1 MPRQKQILFHCETLG
16 VISSGHIFTV
26 TTANP
31 VTHPLPSEELLTMQ
45 WNLTRIAI
53 MQGAGEDEDSDI
65 DSGGDSVAVTS
76 GSRSPIKEARMFPE
90 RLVPISPRGSPSKGT
105 SSLTENVLTENV
117 PCAHRPIMP
126 PGLPMPPSWVAPSA
140 RSPRSPCGTSC
151 GSLGSAKLEGEEDI
165 LEGNVRRR
173 RGTRPRG

>member
-1 MPRQKQILFHCETLG
+1 
-16 VISSGHIFTV
+16 
-26 TTANP
+26 
-31 VTHPLPSEELLTMQ
+31 MQ
-45 WNLTRIAI
+45 WNLTRITI

-117 PCAHRPIMP
+117 PYAHRPIMP
-126 PGLPMPPSWVAPSA
+126 PGLPMPPL
-140 RSPRSPCGTSC
+140 
-151 GSLGSAKLEGEEDI
+151 LGRTKRPEPTIPLLPPKSSAKK
-165 LEGNVRRR
+165 
-173 RGTRPRG
+173 

>member
-1 MPRQKQILFHCETLG
+1 MKSGPTTYPSHPRGYSTSPNRNRYLFYCETLG

-65 DSGGDSVAVTS
+65 DSDGDSVAVTS

-90 RLVPISPRGSPSKGT
+90 RLVPTSPRGSPSKGT

-126 PGLPMPPSWVAPSA
+126 PRLPMPPSWVALSA
-140 RSPRSPCGTSC
+140 RSPRSPC
-151 GSLGSAKLEGEEDI
+151 SLQSVSPAYI
-165 LEGNVRRR
+165 H
-173 RGTRPRG
+173 